1 MFLRRYRLALAFLP
15 VLLASA
21 LCPAAPLYNASF
33 LPDADFSPYA
43 MNNAGQIA
51 GTRYSTSL
59 YAVLYDGSRHDVGI
73 ADAEASLA
81 YGINTA
87 GAVTGVYLSLS
98 DSNSH
103 AFVYQDG
110 ITRDLGAGMAGYG
123 INRQGTVVGV
133 KQTAG
138 GSTGF
143 IEKNGAITEIGNLGS
158 GLDGR
163 ALAVNDHGQV
173 VGDSTLGAASEG
185 APRHSFLYSDGAL
198 LDLGT
203 LGQGGNSSAVAIN
216 NAGQVAG
223 FSDAADGTAHAFLY
237 DGGVMRDLGGF
248 GTSQIN
254 IYNLNQHGRFVG
266 TAVTGAGGD
275 VPFISLSGKL
285 IDLNTLIDPTL
296 GWELYGAYL
305 NNDLD
310 QIIAGG
316 CHDHVCG
323 LVRLDLI
330 GAVPEPDGAWLLIPG
345 LGMLAGL
352 RRRQLRNKTS
362 APVHAYS

>member
-1 MFLRRYRLALAFLP
+1 MPLRRYLLALAFLP
-15 VLLASA
+15 VLLAPA
-21 LCPAAPLYNASF
+21 LCPAAPLYNVDF

-51 GTRYSTSL
+51 GTRGGASL
-59 YAVLYDGSRHDVGI
+59 YAVLYDGGRADLGI
-73 ADAEASLA
+73 PDAEASLA
-81 YGINTA
+81 YGINSA

-103 AFVYQDG
+103 AFVYQNG
-110 ITRDLGAGMAGYG
+110 MTRDLGAGMAGYG
-123 INRQGTVVGV
+123 INAHGEVVGV
-133 KQTAG
+133 KQTAS

-143 IEKNGAITEIGNLGS
+143 IDRNGAITEIGNLGA

-173 VGDSTLGAASEG
+173 VGDSTLGAEAADAS
-185 APRHSFLYSDGAL
+185 RHAFLYSDGVL

-203 LGQGGNSSAVAIN
+203 LGQGGNNSAVAIN

-223 FSDAADGTAHAFLY
+223 FGDAADGTAHAFLY

-248 GTSQIN
+248 GTTQMS
-254 IYNLNQHGRFVG
+254 IYNVNEHGRFVG

-275 VPFISLSGKL
+275 VPFISLGGKL
-285 IDLNTLIDPTL
+285 VDLNTLIDPAL
-296 GWELYGAYL
+296 GWQLYGAYV

-330 GAVPEPDGAWLLIPG
+330 GAVPEPGAAWLLAPG
-345 LGMLAGL
+345 LAMLAVTRRGAQRRGL
-352 RRRQLRNKTS
+352 FAAAN
-362 APVHAYS
+362 